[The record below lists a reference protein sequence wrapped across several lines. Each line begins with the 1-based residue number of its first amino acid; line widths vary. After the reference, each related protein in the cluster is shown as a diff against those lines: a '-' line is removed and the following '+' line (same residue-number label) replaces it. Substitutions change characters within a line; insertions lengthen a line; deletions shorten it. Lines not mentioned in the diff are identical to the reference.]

1 MSFYRKVIWIY
12 LIILAV
18 GIKIVS
24 YFPRIVERWYSNG
37 LYPQISRVQRFLFGW
52 VPFSVGDI
60 LYLGVGIWLLYKL
73 VVFIR
78 RLVRKQASREWLL
91 SCLRRFVFFI
101 LLVYVLFNGLW
112 GLNYNR
118 LDIAGQ
124 LQLEVHPYSTA
135 ELTRLMQGVSDQLVI
150 MDSVRLVDRDR
161 YRHPSALFA
170 KAIDAY
176 RRRGE
181 ENPQFSYNHP
191 SIKSSLFSYLG
202 DYIGFLGYYNP
213 FTGEAQVNTTVPVF
227 TQPFTA
233 CHEIAHQMGYAKENE
248 ANLMGYLTIRG
259 WGGANNPAFTYS
271 ADFEIYMYAARELYA
286 RDSTLYKP
294 FRAQQR
300 PGFKQDVRELQAF
313 NRRYT
318 NPIEPF
324 IWKAYGHY
332 LRANRQPQGIR
343 TYSEVLAWLIAYE
356 NKYGW
361 TFN

>member
-12 LIILAV
+12 LIVLAV

-24 YFPRIVERWYSNG
+24 YFPRGVERWYSNG
-37 LYPQISRVQRFLFGW
+37 LYPQISRVQRVLFGW

-60 LYLGVGIWLLYKL
+60 LYLGAGIWILYGL
-73 VVFIR
+73 IGFIR
-78 RLVRKQASREWLL
+78 RLIRREADKAWLL
-91 SCLRRFVFFI
+91 LCFRRVVFVW

-118 LDIAGQ
+118 LDIGGQ
-124 LQLEVHPYSTA
+124 LQLDVRPYSTA
-135 ELTRLMQGVSDQLVI
+135 ELTRLLQGVSDHLSA
-150 MDSVRLVDRDR
+150 MDSVRLTDRDR
-161 YRHPSALFA
+161 LRHHSVLFD

-176 RRRGE
+176 RLRGY
-181 ENPQFSYNHP
+181 ENPLFSYTYP
-191 SIKSSLFSYLG
+191 SIKPSLFSYLG
-202 DYIGFLGYYNP
+202 DYLGFLGYYNP

-259 WGGANNPAFTYS
+259 WAENSPAFAYS
-271 ADFEIYMYAARELYA
+271 ADFEIYLYAARELYA

-294 FRAQQR
+294 FKAQQR
-300 PGFKQDVRELQAF
+300 PGFRQDVHELQAF

-318 NPIEPF
+318 NPIEPY

-332 LRANRQPQGIR
+332 LQANRQPQGIR

-361 TFN
+361 NFN

>member
-1 MSFYRKVIWIY
+1 MSFYRKVIWLY
-12 LIILAV
+12 LIVLAI

-37 LYPQISRVQRFLFGW
+37 LYPQISRLQRILFGW
-52 VPFSVGDI
+52 IPFSVGDL
-60 LYLGVGIWLLYKL
+60 LYLGAAIWMIYGLIGLIK
-73 VVFIR
+73 
-78 RLVRKQASREWLL
+78 RLFMRQADRAWLL
-91 SCLRRFVFFI
+91 SCLRRIVFVC

-118 LDIAGQ
+118 LDVGEQ
-124 LQLEVHPYSTA
+124 LQLDVRPYSTE
-135 ELTRLMQGVSDQLVI
+135 ELTKLLQGVSDRLH
-150 MDSVRLVDRDR
+150 MLDSVRLVGRDSL
-161 YRHPSALFA
+161 RHHSFLFE
-170 KAIDAY
+170 KAIADY
-176 RRRGE
+176 RLRGE
-181 ENPQFSYNHP
+181 SNPLFSYDHP
-191 SIKSSLFSYLG
+191 SIKPSIFSYLG
-202 DYIGFLGYYNP
+202 DYLGFLGYYNP

-259 WGGANNPAFTYS
+259 WGMSSPAFEYS
-271 ADFEIYMYAARELYA
+271 ADFEIYMYAARELYL

-294 FRAQQR
+294 IQAEQG
-300 PGFKQDVRELQAF
+300 PGLRQDIRVLREF
-313 NRRYT
+313 DRRYR
-318 NPIEPF
+318 NPLEPL

-343 TYSEVLAWLIAYE
+343 TYSEVLAWLIAYQ

-361 TFN
+361 TFH

>member
-1 MSFYRKVIWIY
+1 MSFYKKVIWAY
-12 LIILAV
+12 LIVLAV

-24 YFPRIVERWYSNG
+24 YFPRVVERWYSNG
-37 LYPQISRVQRFLFGW
+37 FYPQVSRLQRLLFGW
-52 VPFSVGDI
+52 VPFSVGDL
-60 LYLGVGIWLLYKL
+60 LYLAAAIWLIYGL
-73 VVFIR
+73 VRLIR
-78 RLVRKQASREWLL
+78 RLIRREADRAWLL
-91 SCLRRFVFFI
+91 MTLRKTLFVC

-118 LDIAGQ
+118 LDIAEQ
-124 LQLEVHPYSTA
+124 LQLDVRPYSTA
-135 ELTRLMQGVSDQLVI
+135 ELTRLLQGVSDRLAAL
-150 MDSVRLVDRDR
+150 DKARLDDREELRHHSV
-161 YRHPSALFA
+161 LFG
-170 KAIDAY
+170 KAIDDC
-176 RRRGE
+176 RRRGD
-181 ENPQFSYNHP
+181 ENPIFSYAHP
-191 SIKSSLFSYLG
+191 SIKASLFSYLG

-259 WGGANNPAFTYS
+259 WGEASPAFEYS
-271 ADFEIYMYAARELYA
+271 ADFEIYSYAARELYL

-294 FRAQQR
+294 FRAQQQ
-300 PGFKQDVRELQAF
+300 PGLKQDFRELQAF
-313 NRRYT
+313 NRRYE
-318 NPIEPF
+318 NPISPF

-361 TFN
+361 NFN

>member
-1 MSFYRKVIWIY
+1 MSFYRKAFGIY
-12 LIILAV
+12 LLILAI

-24 YFPRIVERWYSNG
+24 YFPRVVERWYSNG
-37 LYPQISRVQRFLFGW
+37 LYPEISRVQRVLFGW

-60 LYLGVGIWLLYKL
+60 LYLGVAIWLSYALIR
-73 VVFIR
+73 FIR
-78 RLVRKQASREWLL
+78 RLVRRQADKAYLL
-91 SCLRRFVFFI
+91 SCLRKIIFFC

-118 LDIAGQ
+118 LDIADQ
-124 LQLEVHPYSTA
+124 LQLDVRPYSTE
-135 ELTRLMQGVSDQLVI
+135 ELTRLLQGVNDRLAA
-150 MDSVRLVDRDR
+150 MDSVRVTDRDR
-161 YRHPSALFA
+161 FRHHSALFA
-170 KAIDAY
+170 RAIDAY
-176 RRRGE
+176 QRRGI
-181 ENPQFSYNHP
+181 ENPLFSYNHP
-191 SIKSSLFSYLG
+191 SIKASLFSYLG

-248 ANLMGYLTIRG
+248 ANLMSYLTIRG
-259 WGGANNPAFTYS
+259 WGETSPAFEYS
-271 ADFEIYMYAARELYA
+271 ADFEIYMYAARELYL

-294 FRAQQR
+294 FKAQQR
-300 PGFKQDVRELQAF
+300 PGLKQDIREMQAF
-313 NRRYT
+313 DRRYT
-318 NPIEPF
+318 NPISPL
-324 IWKAYGHY
+324 IWMAYGHY

-361 TFN
+361 NFN

>member
-12 LIILAV
+12 LVVLAV

-24 YFPRIVERWYSNG
+24 YFPRVVERWYSNG
-37 LYPQISRVQRFLFGW
+37 LYPQISRAQRVLFGW

-60 LYLGVGIWLLYKL
+60 LYLSAGVWLLYGL
-73 VVFIR
+73 TVFIKKLAR
-78 RLVRKQASREWLL
+78 RQADKAWLL
-91 SCLRRFVFFI
+91 LCLRRFVFVF

-118 LDIAGQ
+118 LDIADQ

-135 ELTRLMQGVSDQLVI
+135 ELTRLLQGISDRLAV
-150 MDSVRLVDRDR
+150 MDSVRLVDRGSF
-161 YRHPSALFA
+161 RHHSALFDR
-170 KAIDAY
+170 AIDAY
-176 RRRGE
+176 RRRGV
-181 ENPQFSYNHP
+181 ENPHFSYTYP
-191 SIKSSLFSYLG
+191 SIKASLFSYLG

-259 WGGANNPAFTYS
+259 WGGVSPAFEYS

-324 IWKAYGHY
+324 IWKAYGGY

-361 TFN
+361 NFN

>member
-1 MSFYRKVIWIY
+1 MSFYRKVIWVY
-12 LIILAV
+12 LIVLAI

-24 YFPRIVERWYSNG
+24 YFPRVVERWYSNG
-37 LYPQISRVQRFLFGW
+37 LYPQISRAQRVLFGW

-60 LYLGVGIWLLYKL
+60 LYLGVAIWLLYGL
-73 VVFIR
+73 VRFIR
-78 RLVRKQASREWLL
+78 RLVKREADSAYLLTSLRKT
-91 SCLRRFVFFI
+91 VFFC

-118 LDIAGQ
+118 QDIAEQ
-124 LQLEVHPYSTA
+124 LQLDVRPYSTE
-135 ELTRLMQGVSDQLVI
+135 ELTRLLQGISDRLAV
-150 MDSVRLVDRDR
+150 MDSVRLTDRDR
-161 YRHPSALFA
+161 FRHHRFLFDM
-170 KAIDAY
+170 AIDAY
-176 RRRGE
+176 QRRGTL
-181 ENPQFSYNHP
+181 NSLFSYNHP
-191 SIKSSLFSYLG
+191 SIKASLFSYLG

-259 WGGANNPAFTYS
+259 WGETSPAFEYS
-271 ADFEIYMYAARELYA
+271 ADFEIYMYAAKELYQ
-286 RDSTLYKP
+286 RDSTLYQP
-294 FRAQQR
+294 FRAEQR
-300 PGFKQDVRELQAF
+300 PGCRQDIREMQAF
-313 NRRYT
+313 ERRYT
-318 NPIEPF
+318 NPISPF
-324 IWKAYGHY
+324 IWMAYGHY

-361 TFN
+361 NFD

>member
-18 GIKIVS
+18 GIKVVS
-24 YFPRIVERWYSNG
+24 YFPWIVERWYSNG
-37 LYPQISRVQRFLFGW
+37 LYPQISRMQRFLFGW
-52 VPFSVGDI
+52 VPFSVGDL

-78 RLVRKQASREWLL
+78 RLVRRQADKVWLL
-91 SCLRRFVFFI
+91 SCLRRVVFFI

-118 LDIAGQ
+118 LDISNQ

-135 ELTRLMQGVSDQLVI
+135 ELTRLMQGVSDQLSV
-150 MDSVRLVDRDR
+150 MDSVRLIDRDK
-161 YRHPSALFA
+161 YRHPSALFD
-170 KAIDAY
+170 KAIVAY
-176 RRRGE
+176 KRRGE

-294 FRAQQR
+294 FRVQQR

-324 IWKAYGHY
+324 IWRAYGHY

-361 TFN
+361 NFN

>member
-1 MSFYRKVIWIY
+1 MSFYRKVFWIY
-12 LIILAV
+12 LIVLAI

-24 YFPRIVERWYSNG
+24 YFPRVVERWYSNG
-37 LYPQISRVQRFLFGW
+37 LYPQISRVQRVMFGW

-60 LYLGVGIWLLYKL
+60 IYLGVGIWLLIGFVRLIK
-73 VVFIR
+73 
-78 RLVRKQASREWLL
+78 RLVRRQADKAYLL
-91 SCLRRFVFFI
+91 TCLRKIVFFC

-118 LDIAGQ
+118 LDIADQ
-124 LQLEVHPYSTA
+124 LELEVHPYTTV
-135 ELTRLMQGVSDQLVI
+135 ELTRLLQGVSDRLAV
-150 MDSVRLVDRDR
+150 MDSVRLTDRGQL
-161 YRHPSALFA
+161 RHHRALFE

-176 RRRGE
+176 QRRGA
-181 ENPQFSYNHP
+181 ENPLFSYNHP
-191 SIKSSLFSYLG
+191 SIKASLFSYLG

-259 WGGANNPAFTYS
+259 WGETSPAFEYS
-271 ADFEIYMYAARELYA
+271 ANLEIYMYAAKELYL
-286 RDSTLYKP
+286 RDSTLYRP

-300 PGFKQDVRELQAF
+300 PGLKHDIRELQAF

-318 NPIEPF
+318 NPVSPF
-324 IWKAYGHY
+324 IWIAYGHY
-332 LRANRQPQGIR
+332 LQANRQPQGIR

-361 TFN
+361 SFN